1 MDVAESTL
9 KGILEG
15 SKQYRVP
22 LYQRPYAWKKR
33 NYRKIWE
40 DLVDLATTRREQP
53 DASHFTGTLVLDIGS
68 VTTEST
74 QLLVVDGQQRLTTLS
89 TLLAAIANEYV
100 RLGDELAAKRIREQV
115 LINAFATST
124 DSRYRLRPA
133 NFDEDVYRSIVD
145 GNPNYNSDSYIC
157 DAYRFFER
165 QLRNLGEMFSLTE
178 IENSVQLGLKFVSI
192 TAKADDNVYRIFE
205 SINNTGV
212 ALSQADLIRNLVFMQ
227 LGSESELIH
236 ETIWKPIQKDLAP
249 EDIENLF
256 WIEAQWRNA
265 DVRKLD
271 VYEAQKNH
279 IKGLS
284 NSELISYLE
293 NALAI
298 ADAMRFVRLIRVE
311 GDKKVANHLERLA
324 SLQLPGMLV
333 LITRIIYLRN
343 QGKTTSEEA
352 AEALLV
358 LESYMIR
365 RIIAQIP
372 VSNLGG
378 ISAAVAS
385 QLHSNVGEE
394 VHRLLST
401 GRRNYQRDAVIRK
414 IAEEQ
419 KVYTPGRV
427 KQLTQILK
435 WLLEVKQD
443 KDKIDFTGMSIEH
456 ILPQSLTGEARQEF
470 SRLLEEGEEASEVH
484 EQLVHTLGNLTLTNY
499 NSELSNKAFTIKRA
513 GRLFDTGVNAN
524 REIAESL
531 SWGPK
536 EIVSRSQSMA
546 ATICELWPGP
556 NELLLDVEPT
566 TMGDKIDAVI
576 TVIPKGRWTTYGTIA
591 TVVGTVSQV
600 VGNQVTKGHQDG
612 AWRVLRANGEIS
624 PGFRWAE
631 GSNQTGR
638 EPREVLEGEG
648 IRFDDQGLAYG
659 EFRIESHEL
668 QAILEHEAP
677 ELFSDESQFNEES
690 EG

>member
-40 DLVDLATTRREQP
+40 DLVDLATTRREHP

-133 NFDEDVYRSIVD
+133 NFDEEVYRLIVD

-157 DAYRFFER
+157 DAYRFFEK
-165 QLRNLGEMFSLTE
+165 QLRTLGELFSLTE
-178 IENSVQLGLKFVSI
+178 IENAVQLGLKFVSI

-236 ETIWKPIQKDLAP
+236 ETIWKPIQKDLTP

-279 IKGLS
+279 INGLT
-284 NSELISYLE
+284 NTELIDYLE
-293 NALAI
+293 NALSI
-298 ADAMRFVRLIRVE
+298 ADAMRLVRLIRTE
-311 GDKKVANHLERLA
+311 ENAEVANHLGRLA
-324 SLQLPGMLV
+324 SLQIPGMLV

-343 QGKTTSEEA
+343 QGKTSSEEA
-352 AEALLV
+352 AQALLV

-385 QLHSNVGEE
+385 QLHSSVGEE

-401 GRRNYQRDAVIRK
+401 GRRNYQRDSVIRK

-456 ILPQSLTGEARQEF
+456 ILPQSLTGAARQEF
-470 SRLLEEGEEASEVH
+470 SNLLNEGDDAGEMH

-499 NSELSNKAFTIKRA
+499 NSELSNKAFTVKRA
-513 GRLFDTGVNAN
+513 GRLYDTAVIGN
-524 REIAESL
+524 REIAEKE

-536 EIVSRSQSMA
+536 EIISRSQSMA
-546 ATICELWPGP
+546 ETICELWPGP
-556 NELLLDVEPT
+556 NEILLEVEPT
-566 TMGDKIDAVI
+566 TMGDKIDSVI

-612 AWRVLRANGEIS
+612 SWRVLRANGEIS
-624 PGFRWAE
+624 PGFRWVE
-631 GSNQTGR
+631 GSPLTGR
-638 EPREVLEGEG
+638 NPREVLEAEG
-648 IRFDDQGLAYG
+648 ISFDEQGFAKVDS
-659 EFRIESHEL
+659 RIDGHEL
-668 QAILEHEAP
+668 EAILERESP
-677 ELFSDESQFNEES
+677 EFFLNDSTS
-690 EG
+690 E